1 MESQDSSKPVGTGY
15 SAPVPGLAPPHTP
28 FEEAPQIAPSPST
41 GGEYPRPVGWS
52 LQDEDYESWEDEES
66 DKSIKSTA
74 DGTDQE
80 IPDDKDADHSDQL
93 RALQHCV
100 ESNYKEFLFACGGT
114 VPISS
119 ENQEYPGPT
128 SKEIASRPESASSKS
143 SSPTSGAHP
152 LVTLRWD
159 PKDVSTLASQSKLIF
174 PIEETTAGNLK
185 HLLAEMK
192 PATFGRG
199 GEDVYDESY
208 RKASKLEPQNFSTN
222 FCPYSTGIIGEISQ
236 LLLPD
241 PDRAGQRIIKA
252 ELYKLNAYTGPSG
265 HFRSHVDT
273 PRSRSQ
279 FGSLV
284 VCLPVKHEGGALEV
298 RHNDEVMTFDWA
310 STSEQPELQWAAF
323 YSDCEHE
330 VFPVQSGHRITLT
343 YNLYATFNS
352 IQPLGSFNPLNNTQT
367 PLDREIEALVGDPT
381 FLPDGGYVGFHTT
394 HTYPHNDS
402 EGCLEDTLK
411 GLDMV
416 IWRGFQRLGCGVC
429 LRPVL
434 EPSSCFDGELPFKL
448 GCTFDLR
455 AIHGEVESTHEWDTV
470 VQRDWGLEH
479 LSVEDIIW
487 LNEPTL
493 GTKKAA
499 FAYTVYGNQAASCL
513 AYTVCS
519 IVISVPKINEGKRA
533 NLETTFDVDVVV
545 GEEDWEKRSP
555 WD

>member
-1 MESQDSSKPVGTGY
+1 MDSQDASQPVETGY
-15 SAPVPGLAPPHTP
+15 SAPVPGIAPPRP
-28 FEEAPQIAPSPST
+28 PSEEDPQIAPSPSI
-41 GGEYPRPVGWS
+41 GGEHSRPVGWS
-52 LQDEDYESWEDEES
+52 LQDEDYESWEDEEM
-66 DKSIKSTA
+66 DTSIESTA

-80 IPDDKDADHSDQL
+80 IPDDVPGDQL
-93 RALQHCV
+93 GALQHCV

-114 VPISS
+114 IPISS
-119 ENQEYPGPT
+119 KHQQNTPGPI
-128 SKEIASRPESASSKS
+128 SKETASRPESAFSKS
-143 SSPTSGAHP
+143 WSPTSGPHP
-152 LVTLRWD
+152 PVTLRWD
-159 PKDVSTLASQSKLIF
+159 PNDVSAPASQSKLIF
-174 PIEETTAGNLK
+174 PTKETTAGNLK

-241 PDRAGQRIIKA
+241 PERADQRIIKA
-252 ELYKLNAYTGPSG
+252 ELYKLNVYTGPSG

-298 RHNDEVMTFDWA
+298 RHNDEVMKFDWA

-343 YNLYATFNS
+343 YNLYVTFNS
-352 IQPLGSFNPLNNTQT
+352 IHRLGSFNPLNNTQT

-381 FLPDGGYVGFHTT
+381 FLPDGGHIGFHTT

-434 EPSSCFDGELPFKL
+434 QPTPYIINVKLPFKL
-448 GCTFDLR
+448 GRTFKLE
-455 AIHGEVESTHEWDTV
+455 AIDGEVESKDAWDEL
-470 VQRDWGLEH
+470 VQYDWGLEH
-479 LSVEDIIW
+479 LSVEDITW
-487 LNEPTL
+487 LNKPTL
-493 GTKKAA
+493 KTKKAA
-499 FAYTVYGNQAASCL
+499 FAYTVYGNEASSCL
-513 AYTVCS
+513 AYTICS
-519 IVISVPKINEGKRA
+519 IIVSVPKIVEGKRA

-545 GEEDWEKRSP
+545 EEEDWEKRSP

>member
-1 MESQDSSKPVGTGY
+1 MEPQDSSKPVETGY
-15 SAPVPGLAPPHTP
+15 IVPVPGIAPPSTP
-28 FEEAPQIAPSPST
+28 SEEEDPQIAPSPST
-41 GGEYPRPVGWS
+41 GGQHSRPIGWS

-66 DKSIKSTA
+66 DKSIESTA
-74 DGTDQE
+74 DATDQE
-80 IPDDKDADHSDQL
+80 IPDEKEAEANGQL
-93 RALQHCV
+93 RALQFCV
-100 ESNYKEFLFACGGT
+100 EANYKEFLFACGGT
-114 VPISS
+114 VPINS
-119 ENQEYPGPT
+119 EHQGDPDATG
-128 SKEIASRPESASSKS
+128 KEAASRPESASSKAS
-143 SSPTSGAHP
+143 SLISVTHP
-152 LVTLRWD
+152 PVTLRWD
-159 PKDVSTLASQSKLIF
+159 PEDVSAPASQSKLIL
-174 PIEETTAGNLK
+174 PIEETTTGNLK
-185 HLLAEMK
+185 HLLAETK

-208 RKASKLEPQNFSTN
+208 RKASKLEPQTFSTN
-222 FCPYSTGIIGEISQ
+222 FCPYSAGIIEVISQ

-241 PDRAGQRIIKA
+241 PERTGQRIIKA
-252 ELYKLNAYTGPSG
+252 ELYKLNVYTGPSG

-284 VCLPVKHEGGALEV
+284 VCLPVKHDGGALEV
-298 RHNDEVMTFDWA
+298 RHNDEVMKFDWA
-310 STSEQPELQWAAF
+310 STSEQSELQWAAF

-352 IQPLGSFNPLNNTQT
+352 IQPLGSFSPLNNTQT
-367 PLDREIEALVGDPT
+367 PLDREIEALVGDAT

-394 HTYPHNDS
+394 HTYPHNDL

-416 IWRGFQRLGCGVC
+416 IWRGFQRLGCAVC

-434 EPSSCFDGELPFKL
+434 QPASFTGPKLPFKL
-448 GCTFDLR
+448 GRTFELR
-455 AIHGEVESTHEWDTV
+455 AISGEVESTDDWDAV
-470 VQRDWGLEH
+470 AQDGWGLAQV
-479 LSVEDIIW
+479 SIEDIIW

-493 GTKKAA
+493 ETKRAA
-499 FAYTVYGNQAASCL
+499 FAYTVYGNQASSCL

-519 IVISVPKINEGKRA
+519 IIISVPKINEGKRD
-533 NLETTFDVDVVV
+533 NLETTFDFVIE
-545 GEEDWEKRSP
+545 EEDWEKRSP

>member
-1 MESQDSSKPVGTGY
+1 MLDV
-15 SAPVPGLAPPHTP
+15 
-28 FEEAPQIAPSPST
+28 
-41 GGEYPRPVGWS
+41 
-52 LQDEDYESWEDEES
+52 
-66 DKSIKSTA
+66 
-74 DGTDQE
+74 
-80 IPDDKDADHSDQL
+80 KDADTDDQL

-119 ENQEYPGPT
+119 EHQEYPGPM
-128 SKEIASRPESASSKS
+128 SKGTASCPESASSKS

-159 PKDVSTLASQSKLIF
+159 PKDVSTPASQSKLIL

-222 FCPYSTGIIGEISQ
+222 FCPYSTGIIGAISQ
-236 LLLPD
+236 LLLPNPKFAD
-241 PDRAGQRIIKA
+241 QRIIKA
-252 ELYKLNAYTGPSG
+252 ELYKLNVYTGPSG

-298 RHNDEVMTFDWA
+298 RHDDEVMKFDWG

-352 IQPLGSFNPLNNTQT
+352 IQRSFNPLNNAQT
-367 PLDREIEALVGDPT
+367 PLDRDIEALVRDPT

-434 EPSSCFDGELPFKL
+434 QPTPYIDVELPFML
-448 GCTFDLR
+448 GRTFELKTMD
-455 AIHGEVESTHEWDTV
+455 GEVESIDEWDAIV
-470 VQRDWGLEH
+470 RYDWGLEH
-479 LSVEDIIW
+479 LSVEDITW
-487 LNEPTL
+487 LNKPTL
-493 GTKKAA
+493 QTKKAA
-499 FAYTVYGNQAASCL
+499 FAYTVYGNQASSCL
-513 AYTVCS
+513 AYTVCAI
-519 IVISVPKINEGKRA
+519 IVSVPKINEGKRA

-545 GEEDWEKRSP
+545 EEEDWEKRSP